1 MATLI
6 EMPKL
11 SDTMTTGTLINWLK
25 TEGDPVSSGDMIA
38 EIETDK
44 ATMEL
49 EVFEDGFLLKQII
62 KAGAQVEVGAP
73 IAAIGEKG
81 EKVELPEV
89 KEVAKPAKRPP
100 QKENDT
106 KVKEEKKASSKETE
120 EAAQK
125 SAEQAE
131 IEKKELVNTREE
143 TEKTASPIKLTTSST
158 EKRLKISPV
167 ARKLAAEKGINPE
180 NIQGSGPDGRILK
193 ADILSVEKNG
203 IPTASAPTQGAV
215 ATSLPGAP
223 IAEEASVPVS
233 TMRGVIAKRLVESKT
248 TVPHFYL
255 EIEVDATP
263 LITLRSELNQRL
275 TKLPPPQGGTKLSI
289 TDFVIK
295 AASEA
300 LRQVPAVNTSWMD
313 DHIQQHSAV
322 HMAVAVAVSDGLVTP
337 KIENTHLKTLRQIS
351 SEVRDIAA
359 RAKAKKLK
367 PNELS
372 GSTFTISTL
381 GMFGIENFFAIIN
394 PPNAAIL
401 AVGTI
406 VKKPIVDA
414 DDNIVVGH
422 RMRLGLSG
430 DHRAVD
436 GATGARYLA
445 ALKELLETPALM
457 LA

>member
-1 MATLI
+1 MATII

-25 TEGDPVSSGDMIA
+25 KEGDPVSSGDMIA

-62 KAGAQVEVGAP
+62 QAGAQVDVGAP

-81 EKVELPEV
+81 EEVDLPEA
-89 KEVAKPAKRPP
+89 KEVAEP
-100 QKENDT
+100 
-106 KVKEEKKASSKETE
+106 VKEEPASTKE
-120 EAAQK
+120 EAAAPPPAPK
-125 SAEQAE
+125 ATTENEEKEDSPTTPTAEAP
-131 IEKKELVNTREE
+131 VAPT
-143 TEKTASPIKLTTSST
+143 T
-158 EKRLKISPV
+158 EKRVKISPV
-167 ARKLAAEKGINPE
+167 ARKLAAEKGIDPG

-193 ADILSVEKNG
+193 EDILAAEKKG
-203 IPTASAPTQGAV
+203 TSPSTAQTTA
-215 ATSLPGAP
+215 ATSLPGTP
-223 IAEEASVPVS
+223 IAEEASIPVS
-233 TMRGVIAKRLVESKT
+233 TMRGVIAKRLLESKT
-248 TVPHFYL
+248 TIPHFYL
-255 EIEVDATP
+255 EIEVDAAP
-263 LITLRSELNQRL
+263 LMALRTELNQRL
-275 TKLPPPQGGTKLSI
+275 AKLSPAQGSTKLSV

-300 LRQVPAVNTSWMD
+300 LRMVPAVNTSWMN

-337 KIENTHLKTLRQIS
+337 KIENAHLKTLRQIS
-351 SEVRDIAA
+351 SEVKDIAA
-359 RAKAKKLK
+359 RAKEKKLK
-367 PNELS
+367 PSELS

-401 AVGTI
+401 AIGTI
-406 VKKPIVDA
+406 VKKPVVDA

-430 DHRAVD
+430 DHRVVD

>member
-1 MATLI
+1 MATII

-25 TEGDPVSSGDMIA
+25 KEGDPVSSGDMIA

-62 KAGAQVEVGAP
+62 QAGAQVDVGAP

-81 EKVELPEV
+81 EKVDLPEA
-89 KEVAKPAKRPP
+89 KEIAEPAKEEP
-100 QKENDT
+100 K
-106 KVKEEKKASSKETE
+106 KEEPVSTKE
-120 EAAQK
+120 EAATPPPAQ
-125 SAEQAE
+125 
-131 IEKKELVNTREE
+131 EE
-143 TEKTASPIKLTTSST
+143 TPEKATIENEEKEDSPEASIASTT

-167 ARKLAAEKGINPE
+167 ARKLAAEKGIDPG

-193 ADILSVEKNG
+193 EDILAAEKG
-203 IPTASAPTQGAV
+203 GTSTSPSTVQTTAVT
-215 ATSLPGAP
+215 TLPGTP
-223 IAEEASVPVS
+223 IAEEAAIPVS
-233 TMRGVIAKRLVESKT
+233 TMRGVIAKRLLESKT
-248 TVPHFYL
+248 TIPHFYL
-255 EIEVDATP
+255 EIEVDAAP
-263 LITLRSELNQRL
+263 LMALRAELNQRL
-275 TKLPPPQGGTKLSI
+275 AIQSPAQGSTKLSV
-289 TDFVIK
+289 TDFIIK

-300 LRQVPAVNTSWMD
+300 LRMVPAVNTSWMN
-313 DHIQQHSAV
+313 DHVQQHSAV

-337 KIENTHLKTLRQIS
+337 KIENAHLKTLRQIS

-359 RAKAKKLK
+359 RAKEKKLK
-367 PNELS
+367 PSELS

-401 AVGTI
+401 AIGTI
-406 VKKPIVDA
+406 VKKPVVDEN
-414 DDNIVVGH
+414 DNIVVGH

-430 DHRAVD
+430 DHRVVD

>member
-1 MATLI
+1 MATII

-25 TEGDPVSSGDMIA
+25 KEGDPVSSGDMIA

-62 KAGAQVEVGAP
+62 QAGAQVDVGAP

-81 EKVELPEV
+81 EEVDLPEV
-89 KEVAKPAKRPP
+89 KEEPAS
-100 QKENDT
+100 T
-106 KVKEEKKASSKETE
+106 KE
-120 EAAQK
+120 EAAAPPPAQK
-125 SAEQAE
+125 ETSEKATTENEEKEDSPTTLTAEAP
-131 IEKKELVNTREE
+131 VAPT
-143 TEKTASPIKLTTSST
+143 T
-158 EKRLKISPV
+158 EKRVKISPV
-167 ARKLAAEKGINPE
+167 ARKLAAEKGIDPG

-193 ADILSVEKNG
+193 EDILAAEKKG
-203 IPTASAPTQGAV
+203 TSTAPSTAQTTA
-215 ATSLPGAP
+215 ATSLPGTP
-223 IAEEASVPVS
+223 IAEEASIPVS
-233 TMRGVIAKRLVESKT
+233 TMRGVIAKRLLESKT
-248 TVPHFYL
+248 TIPHFYL
-255 EIEVDATP
+255 EIEVDAAP
-263 LITLRSELNQRL
+263 LMALRTELNQRL
-275 TKLPPPQGGTKLSI
+275 AKLSPAQGSTKLSV

-300 LRQVPAVNTSWMD
+300 LRMVPAVNTSWMN

-337 KIENTHLKTLRQIS
+337 KIENVHLKTLRQIS
-351 SEVRDIAA
+351 SEVKDIAA
-359 RAKAKKLK
+359 RAKEKKLK
-367 PNELS
+367 PSELS

-401 AVGTI
+401 AIGTI
-406 VKKPIVDA
+406 VKKPVVDA

-430 DHRAVD
+430 DHRVVD